1 MNQTAHQSHRMPLV
15 FNDLSHRESVE
26 DVVYTL
32 EHLSHI
38 VDEIFTRIDTR
49 ISEEKTRISSI
60 KSRVGVCEQKVQ
72 KIKGSNRAITVFSTA
87 KFPAPKKLPSYPTLF
102 GHIQEV
108 CCYCFN

>member
-1 MNQTAHQSHRMPLV
+1 MNQTAAQSHRMPLV

-26 DVVYTL
+26 DVIYTL
-32 EHLSHI
+32 EHLAHI

-49 ISEEKTRISSI
+49 INEEKTRVSSI
-60 KSRVGVCEQKVQ
+60 KSRVNACEQKVQ

-102 GHIQEV
+102 GHIIEV
-108 CCYCFN
+108 LFLNPL